1 MRTVINSRD
10 LEENM
15 DRLLQRVEDGESM
28 DITRHGRIV
37 ARLIPPDRQL
47 VSTDEEQ
54 ERLWAALTEKARRIE
69 E

>member
-28 DITRHGRIV
+28 DVTRHGRIV
-37 ARLIPPDRQL
+37 ARLIPPDRQT
-47 VSTDEEQ
+47 VSNDDEQ
-54 ERLWAALTEKARRIE
+54 ARLWAALSEKAHRPE